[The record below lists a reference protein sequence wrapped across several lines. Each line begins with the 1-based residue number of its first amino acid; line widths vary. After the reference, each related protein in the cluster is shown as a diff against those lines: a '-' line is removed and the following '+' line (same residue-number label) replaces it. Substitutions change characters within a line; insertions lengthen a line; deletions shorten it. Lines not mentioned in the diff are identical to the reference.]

1 MQYNNYMQDEH
12 NSVTTSQPFILLLP
26 VLANNTVEETE
37 LKQQKAKLYYDKE
50 QTLPHLQIHLS
61 MSNYNQ

>member
-1 MQYNNYMQDEH
+1 MQDEH
-12 NSVTTSQPFILLLP
+12 KLCYHLTIIIATCTSQQHSRGK
-26 VLANNTVEETE
+26 E

-61 MSNYNQ
+61 VKLQPVDRGTW